1 MILAF
6 DIKNSHI
13 IMHPYLNFG
22 IKNALYKS
30 VKGGVCLKTIEVKV
44 QSETGLHA
52 RPASLLVSEA
62 SKYASEIKLIK
73 NDRTVNG
80 KSIMGVLSLGV
91 TTGETLIIT
100 AEGPDEENAME
111 CLKALFDQGL

>member
-1 MILAF
+1 M
-6 DIKNSHI
+6 NSDVKWVLGF
-13 IMHPYLNFG
+13 YFG

-62 SKYASEIKLIK
+62 SKYSSEIKLIK
-73 NDRTVNG
+73 NDKTVNG
-80 KSIMGVLSLGV
+80 KSIMGVLSLAV
-91 TTGETLIIT
+91 STGETLMIT
-100 AEGPDEENAME
+100 VDGQDEDNAIE
-111 CLKALFDQGL
+111 CLRALFNNGL